1 VIGCY
6 DVVSSLLETNALFR
20 WTEEQQQRPSREQPL
35 RLGRDGFVRDNNEH
49 KNNNA
54 PPGSAAKTT
63 NITTTMRL
71 PGAAFVLGPLWVRP
85 LWAWPCAMGTTEIGI
100 IDLGLNAN
108 AEKRAR
114 AVCFIA

>member
-1 VIGCY
+1 M
-6 DVVSSLLETNALFR
+6 
-20 WTEEQQQRPSREQPL
+20 
-35 RLGRDGFVRDNNEH
+35 GRDGFGRDNNKH
-49 KNNNA
+49 KYNNE

-85 LWAWPCAMGTTEIGI
+85 CAMGTTEMGI

-108 AEKRAR
+108 AEKRVR